1 MLGWRHSGF
10 SVHNQVPVCEQD
22 AEGSNRLAGY
32 MVRAVAAED
41 WKMGGVALNQ
51 IRILIATNLTLGIL
65 NIAIAILGRN
75 M

>member
-1 MLGWRHSGF
+1 ML
-10 SVHNQVPVCEQD
+10 
-22 AEGSNRLAGY
+22 
-32 MVRAVAAED
+32 RAVAAED

-51 IRILIATNLTLGIL
+51 IPILIATNLTLGIL